1 MPASPA
7 ERDEYVEYFS
17 GSGAITCRVLYR
29 TEQLAFVQ
37 FRTVD
42 WPGYKDFNNYARI
55 ALFPEHLRPANPHS
69 PGVTNFVQALAS
81 EAAAQQ
87 QHLSNCRQRTNGQ
100 GASDMGIHI
109 SKSKQENG
117 QRAPAPKACAKV
129 GAGHAVLDPE
139 KVMQRDGV
147 KPLPKPAK
155 TPARQGKARASGED
169 FHSLKPVRSI
179 AGLTIA
185 DFLYDR

>member
-1 MPASPA
+1 LRS
-7 ERDEYVEYFS
+7 E
-17 GSGAITCRVLYR
+17 
-29 TEQLAFVQ
+29 
-37 FRTVD
+37 
-42 WPGYKDFNNYARI
+42 GYKDFGNYARV
-55 ALFPEHLRPANPHS
+55 ALFPEHLRSADPQS

-81 EAAAQQ
+81 EAVAQQ
-87 QHLSNCRQRTNGQ
+87 QHLSNCRQRTTGQ

-109 SKSKQENG
+109 SKSKRENG

-129 GAGHAVLDPE
+129 GAGHAVRDPE
-139 KVMQRDGV
+139 KVMQGNGV
-147 KPLPKPAK
+147 KPLSKPAK
-155 TPARQGKARASGED
+155 MPARQGKARASGED

>member
-1 MPASPA
+1 
-7 ERDEYVEYFS
+7 
-17 GSGAITCRVLYR
+17 VLYR
-29 TEQLAFVQ
+29 TEQLTFVQ

-42 WPGYKDFNNYARI
+42 WPGYKDFSNYARV

-87 QHLSNCRQRTNGQ
+87 QHISNCRQRTNGQ

-109 SKSKQENG
+109 PKSKQENG

-129 GAGHAVLDPE
+129 GDGNAVRDPE
-139 KVMQRDGV
+139 KVTQGNVV
-147 KPLPKPAK
+147 KPLLKPAE

-169 FHSLKPVRSI
+169 FHSLKPVRTI
-179 AGLTIA
+179 AGLCLA